1 MEPHATERKETTMSI
16 PTWQKEAAAAVP
28 TSVVRQLVADFS
40 VSPQSRGRSPIVREA
55 VEARPAQAARV
66 VPLPKDPPGYDVI
79 TKLLDHQDEIDRQD
93 RILAAARRLMEMKGM
108 VRR

>member
-1 MEPHATERKETTMSI
+1 MSI

-55 VEARPAQAARV
+55 GEPRPAQAARV
-66 VPLPKDPPGYDVI
+66 VPLPKDPPGYEI
-79 TKLLDHQDEIDRQD
+79 ISRLLDAQDQRDRAD
-93 RILAAARRLMEMKGM
+93 RLIEAAKRRAALTMEK
-108 VRR
+108 